1 MEKDLFDWR
10 AKTIFIHH
18 ASLSHTAT
26 SDFKPSHPPTSSPK
40 PQLSS
45 AINHHLATGC
55 WALSKVTLHPATPP
69 PEVGSRGEGEKEEKK
84 GGKEKKGEGHRLR
97 TGVQDKEQDGER
109 ESEYLARLSQWERN
123 L

>member
-1 MEKDLFDWR
+1 MKRSLDGKAAQGLWMDLKPTLTWRKILFDWR

-26 SDFKPSHPPTSSPK
+26 SDFKPSHPLTSSPK

-69 PEVGSRGEGEKEEKK
+69 PEVGSRGEREREREKK
-84 GGKEKKGEGHRLR
+84 REGRR
-97 TGVQDKEQDGER
+97 KRGRAIG
-109 ESEYLARLSQWERN
+109 
-123 L
+123 